1 MIKEAIKGDDDT
13 CTVSLS
19 FKEMIPLAL
28 ATSID
33 ALAIGVSL
41 SFLSEPIA
49 PAAATIGITTF
60 IFSAV
65 GLYIGNAFGCRYK
78 SKAEFLGGAV
88 LMIIGLK
95 ILIEHT
101 L

>member
-1 MIKEAIKGDDDT
+1 MQLYYPLD
-13 CTVSLS
+13 V
-19 FKEMIPLAL
+19 PLAV

-41 SFLSEPIA
+41 SFLGEAIV
-49 PAAATIGITTF
+49 PAATTIGITTF
-60 IFSAV
+60 IFSAA

-95 ILIEHT
+95 ILIEH
-101 L
+101 LL